1 METVIIKSKS
11 RSNAEL
17 LVEMAKKMGD
27 EAKLLTTEQSE
38 DIALGLL
45 MKKNK
50 TGINVSK
57 KTILKKLQ

>member
-17 LVEMAKKMGD
+17 LVEMAKKIGD

-38 DIALGLL
+38 DMALGML

-57 KTILKKLQ
+57 KTILKKLA

>member
-27 EAKLLTTEQSE
+27 EAKLLSAEQSE